1 MRAAFYEAV
10 DRLAVRE
17 AAPVKL
23 EPGDVLLRV
32 EACGICGS
40 DVASLLHGHYVEPGQ
55 VLGHEISATVFESG
69 PALASTQVL
78 EVGTR
83 VAVRPAR
90 ACGRCTYCHA
100 GAPQLC
106 GESRARTL
114 GYGAPGG
121 YADFVVVR
129 DVVVGADVL
138 PVPADVPA
146 EEVLWAE
153 PLAVALRG
161 LSRAYTGE
169 LSSLLV
175 LGGGSIGL
183 CVVASALAAGVQDV
197 VLVEPRADR
206 RSAAHSL
213 GARVAS
219 PGEGLS
225 RMDFDAVIDSSGV
238 PAALTSALRWLKPG
252 ARAVLLGL
260 GDKPIPWPAG
270 PVELV
275 ASFAYTDEDFR
286 AAVDHIVS
294 GRVRLGRFVTHRF
307 GLEDTAEAIRASA
320 TMPGVVKAAV
330 FPAVDR
336 SDSGRR

>member
-1 MRAAFYEAV
+1 MRAVHYEDV
-10 DRLAVRE
+10 DRLSLRE
-17 AAPVKL
+17 AEPVPL
-23 EPGDVLLRV
+23 GAGDVLLAV

-40 DVASLLHGHYVEPGQ
+40 DVASLLQGHYVEPGQ
-55 VLGHEISATVFESG
+55 VLGHEMSATVLEMG
-69 PALASTQVL
+69 AELASEGTL

-90 ACGRCTYCHA
+90 ACGRCSYCRD

-106 GESRARTL
+106 GQSRARTL

-121 YADFVVVR
+121 YADAVLVR

-161 LSRAYTGE
+161 LSRAGGSG

-175 LGGGSIGL
+175 LGGGSVGL
-183 CVVASALAAGVQDV
+183 CVVAAGLATGVADV
-197 VLVEPRADR
+197 ALVEPRADR
-206 RSAAHSL
+206 RAAAESL
-213 GARVAS
+213 GARAVA
-219 PGEGLS
+219 PGERLS
-225 RMDFDAVIDSSGV
+225 RTDHDAVVDSSGV
-238 PAALTSALRWLKPG
+238 PAALVAALQWLKPG

-260 GDKPIPWPAG
+260 GDRPVPWPVG

-275 ASFAYTDEDFR
+275 TSFAYTDDDFR

-294 GRVRLGRFVTHRF
+294 RRVRLGRLVTHRY
-307 GLEDTAEAIRASA
+307 GLADTADAIRASA
-320 TMPGVVKAAV
+320 REPGVVKAAV
-330 FPAVDR
+330 FPGLDR
-336 SDSGRR
+336 A